1 LGKFPHDGLE
11 LLIDEAGSVVVDM
24 VDDLRR
30 VDRVTILWGGRERFG
45 VDLDVKDDLL
55 ASVGL
60 CLIGLKTSFAAS
72 K

>member
-1 LGKFPHDGLE
+1 
-11 LLIDEAGSVVVDM
+11 VDM